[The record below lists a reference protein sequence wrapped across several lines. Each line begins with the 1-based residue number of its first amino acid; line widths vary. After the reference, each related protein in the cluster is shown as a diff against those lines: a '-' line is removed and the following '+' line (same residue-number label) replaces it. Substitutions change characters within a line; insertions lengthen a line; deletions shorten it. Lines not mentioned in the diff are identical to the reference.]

1 MVRKLAIALASLAL
15 STSTSVYAL
24 GLGNLELHSALNQP
38 LNADIKLFSSQPAE
52 LEGMQIGLASNETF
66 EQAGIDRPQ
75 WLSQL
80 KFSIT
85 KDTSGQP
92 HIKVT
97 SSQPVQEPFV
107 TFLVEVN
114 WPSGKLV
121 REYTLLLDPPEFA
134 QGRQVAVTQ
143 APVVHEAPAETPRVE
158 KLEPVPDFAPS
169 SEAAPSETALSEASP
184 STADVSPSTA
194 DTPPSPVDAPS
205 LTTDAS
211 SSTDDVS
218 SSAIDAGRS
227 YGPVKRNETLWS
239 IASQL
244 RPSSEVSMEQMMLAL
259 VRLNPEAFS
268 KGNVNRLKKGYVLRV
283 PEADEIKSVAKA
295 EAVRE
300 VRRQNAAWR
309 EYRRNMA
316 RATAVET
323 GTDAPAAK
331 ESATPPVDAPP
342 APPIE
347 KPKGP
352 RLKLVPAAPETPQE
366 PTSGA
371 VATVA
376 EPEQSADG
384 QKAGSLQE
392 QLALA
397 KETAA
402 ARGQESEELRG
413 RVTELENQIAK
424 AQRLIEIKDNE
435 IAALQNRLQANGTEK
450 PAGAP
455 EKPAAAGQQPKPE
468 RPKPVRVDANKPAT
482 QPPAPSTP
490 VEPDGLL
497 ADLLNNPMSLLLGSL
512 VLLVVSALAWVAV
525 RRRRMMNSG
534 FQESILMPQAT
545 VASKPMAA
553 ATATA
558 LGAESTSFL
567 NDSIITGVRSIG
579 TEVGETD
586 PLAEADIYIA
596 YGRYQQA
603 EELISRALE
612 KEPERV
618 DLMAKLLEVHHGT
631 KDRKAFEPL
640 AQKLRTLLGGQGPLW
655 DKVVVMGRELCP
667 ESPLFGGTPS
677 VAEID
682 QRDFEEAAPVFA
694 ETLPAEEEFSFGA
707 QAAEPLGDNMFG
719 SDADLTMFES
729 VAEVTAREPQ
739 AETELP
745 ALEFEFDKQGLDW
758 SSEPGF
764 GVSAPAQA
772 EFAEDNSSSWQD
784 AEEQKEELS
793 LFSNFDEVGTKLDL
807 ARVYIEMGD
816 AESARNILD
825 EVLEEGNEEQKREA
839 QRLLQQTA

>member
-1 MVRKLAIALASLAL
+1 MVRKLAVALASLAL

-38 LNADIKLFSSQPAE
+38 LNADIKLFSTQPAE
-52 LEGMQIGLASNETF
+52 LDGMQIGLASNEMF
-66 EQAGIDRPQ
+66 EQAGVDRPQ

-85 KDTSGQP
+85 KDASGQP
-92 HIKVT
+92 RINVT

-107 TFLVEVN
+107 TFLLEVN
-114 WPSGKLV
+114 WSDGRLV

-143 APVVHEAPAETPRVE
+143 APVVHEVPAETPRVE
-158 KLEPVPDFAPS
+158 KLEPIPDFAPS
-169 SEAAPSETALSEASP
+169 SEATSSEASLSEASP
-184 STADVSPSTA
+184 STDDVSPS
-194 DTPPSPVDAPS
+194 
-205 LTTDAS
+205 TTDAS

-218 SSAIDAGRS
+218 SSTDYASPSTDDAGRS

-244 RPSSEVSMEQMMLAL
+244 RPSPDISMEQMMLAL
-259 VRLNPEAFS
+259 VRLNPEAFN

-283 PEADEIKSVAKA
+283 PEADEIRSVAKA
-295 EAVRE
+295 EAIRE

-309 EYRRNMA
+309 EYRRNA
-316 RATAVET
+316 SGATAVEA
-323 GTDAPAAK
+323 GTAAPAAK
-331 ESATPPVDAPP
+331 EPAVPPVATPPV
-342 APPIE
+342 E

-352 RLKLVPAAPETPQE
+352 RLKLVPAAPEKPQE
-366 PTSGA
+366 ATTGT

-376 EPEQSADG
+376 EPEQAADG
-384 QKAGSLQE
+384 QNTGSLQE

-413 RVTELENQIAK
+413 RLTELENQIAK
-424 AQRLIEIKDNE
+424 AQRLIEIKDSE
-435 IAALQNRLQANGTEK
+435 IAGLQNRLQAGGTEK

-455 EKPAAAGQQPKPE
+455 ETPAVAEQQPTPE
-468 RPKPVRVDANKPAT
+468 RPKPVRVDAGKPVAK
-482 QPPAPSTP
+482 PPAPSAP
-490 VEPDGLL
+490 VESDGLL
-497 ADLLNNPMSLLLGSL
+497 AGLLNNPLSLLLGSL
-512 VLLVVSALAWVAV
+512 VMLIASALAWVAV

-534 FQESILMPQAT
+534 FQESILMPQAA
-545 VASKPMAA
+545 VASRPMASA
-553 ATATA
+553 AATA

-567 NDSIITGVRSIG
+567 NDSMITGVRMIG

-618 DLMAKLLEVHHGT
+618 DLIAKLLEIHYGT
-631 KDRKAFEPL
+631 KDRKTFEPL
-640 AQKLRTLLGGQGPLW
+640 AQRLRALIGEQDPLW
-655 DKVVVMGRELCP
+655 GKVVAMGRELCP

-677 VAEID
+677 AAEVG
-682 QRDFEEAAPVFA
+682 QGDFEEAAPVFA
-694 ETLPAEEEFSFGA
+694 ETLPAEEKFDFGTQGA
-707 QAAEPLGDNMFG
+707 DLLADNMFG
-719 SDADLTMFES
+719 SDADLAMFEPI
-729 VAEVTAREPQ
+729 AEVSAGEPQ
-739 AETELP
+739 AEIELP

-758 SSEPGF
+758 SGL
-764 GVSAPAQA
+764 GASAPAQA
-772 EFAEDNSSSWQD
+772 EITEADSAPWQG
-784 AEEQKEELS
+784 AEEQKEELN

-807 ARVYIEMGD
+807 ARVYIDMGD
-816 AESARNILD
+816 AESAHSILD

-839 QRLLQQTA
+839 QRLRQQSA